1 MRIIHAEIGNQST
14 KMVKWSVGWLSDA
27 DKSLKPYFVK
37 FNKLYLN
44 KAKTFREIIS
54 SYIIL

>member
-14 KMVKWSVGWLSDA
+14 KMEWSVGWLSDA